1 MGNSGRSREPRPE
14 GPGLRF
20 FFSMGA
26 DWASRGG
33 DGACRTTAVWRTI
46 RDFEGKGYSA
56 TFTDVRI
63 LICPCWGAGVVLAQL
78 VRPNPFAPSLRGAA
92 SAWDGAGLS

>member
-20 FFSMGA
+20 FFPWELIGRLGVEMV
-26 DWASRGG
+26 
-33 DGACRTTAVWRTI
+33 VWRTI

-63 LICPCWGAGVVLAQL
+63 LICPCWGAGG
-78 VRPNPFAPSLRGAA
+78 R
-92 SAWDGAGLS
+92 GLSWPSWSVQIPSYLP

>member
-1 MGNSGRSREPRPE
+1 MGNSGRSREPHPE

-20 FFSMGA
+20 FFPWELIGRLGVEMV
-26 DWASRGG
+26 
-33 DGACRTTAVWRTI
+33 VWRTI

-63 LICPCWGAGVVLAQL
+63 LICPCWGAG
-78 VRPNPFAPSLRGAA
+78 G
-92 SAWDGAGLS
+92 WGLSWPSWSIQIPSHLP

>member
-20 FFSMGA
+20 FFPWELIGRLGVEMV
-26 DWASRGG
+26 
-33 DGACRTTAVWRTI
+33 VWRTI